1 MNTLNT
7 RNCFKNRGSKS
18 SLTSRNILQVTT
30 DEGVRSRPE
39 GGCLNICQRGTIEKS
54 PRGANGTCVMG
65 TDTVSKNGISTGGL
79 DAVYNPSGDG
89 KLRRGFEGLKMKVK
103 QQG

>member
-7 RNCFKNRGSKS
+7 KNCFKDRGSKS
-18 SLTSRNILQVTT
+18 SLTSRNILQITT
-30 DEGVRSRPE
+30 DEGVGSQPE
-39 GGCLNICQRGTIEKS
+39 GGCLNFCQRGTIEKS

-89 KLRRGFEGLKMKVK
+89 RFRRGFEGLNECDK
-103 QQG
+103 QRG